1 MGVDDKN
8 VTNIGIKFCRQHLKL
23 YIQSLVDQLASVGI
37 PNPILILES
46 LQVPIHDDRLNIHE
60 VRQILDASIR
70 DHPMSSVILGTI
82 AIQFKITYHLRNS
95 VA

>member
-1 MGVDDKN
+1 MLTTKASPTSKN
-8 VTNIGIKFCRQHLKL
+8 YHQHLKL

-82 AIQFKITYHLRNS
+82 AKCIQCK